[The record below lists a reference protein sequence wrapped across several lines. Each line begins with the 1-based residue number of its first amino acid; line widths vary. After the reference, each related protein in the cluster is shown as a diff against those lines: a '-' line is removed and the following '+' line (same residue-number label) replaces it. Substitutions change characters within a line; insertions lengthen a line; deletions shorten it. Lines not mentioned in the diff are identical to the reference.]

1 VARLVTAPKTAILL
15 FITTVFVF
23 RFVYAGWFELS
34 LDEPYYWLWSKHLDL
49 SYYDHPPMV
58 SYLIAVST
66 LFGDTERLV
75 RLTAILCAGGA
86 TWFAYAI
93 ASSMM
98 NDKRAGMW
106 SAVLVTVIPIF
117 SVGAL
122 VTTPD
127 SPLLLFWS
135 AALYF
140 AFKLVD
146 TQQPRHFYA
155 VGFFFGLAMLSKY
168 TAALFAPAFLLFLI
182 VSPENRVWLFRRE
195 PYLAFALGLIVFA
208 PVILWNYNHE
218 WVSFGF
224 QLKHGFAQGD
234 RKPVM
239 DFLTFWGGQI
249 GFYGLF
255 MFFFLIA
262 TSFGL
267 GWLGVKE
274 KRDDFLL
281 LSMMS
286 APLFLFFVANSM
298 QARME
303 GNWSAPAY
311 VAAIAGT
318 PVFVARIAE
327 RYRMK
332 SGGWMRTGFYAATA
346 FSTAI
351 TIYAHVQIVDPILP
365 MPQKQ
370 EVSRRVYG
378 WKTLARETGE
388 RLKSLGND
396 AFIVTERYQVASLMR
411 FYAPGSPEAFMI
423 KGEKRFGYL
432 GSVAHLAGKNAVY
445 MEETERVDVKTVAG
459 HFDRVEPAGILR
471 IERHGELVREFSF
484 FKCYNYKGGLVKI

>member
-1 VARLVTAPKTAILL
+1 VARLVTAPRNAILL
-15 FITTVFVF
+15 FIAAVSVL
-23 RFVYAGWFELS
+23 RFIYSGWFELS

-66 LFGDTERLV
+66 IFGDTERFV
-75 RLTAILCAGGA
+75 RLPAILCAGGA
-86 TWFAYAI
+86 TWFAYAL
-93 ASSMM
+93 ASGMM
-98 NDKRAGMW
+98 NDKRAGLL
-106 SAVLVTVIPIF
+106 AALLVTVTPIF
-117 SVGAL
+117 SVGAF

-140 AFKLVD
+140 AFKLVE
-146 TQQPRHFYA
+146 TQQARHFYA

-208 PVILWNYNHE
+208 PVIVWNYNHD

-224 QLKHGFAQGD
+224 QLKHGFAPGD
-234 RKPVM
+234 RKPLM
-239 DFLTFWGGQI
+239 DFLEFWGGQV
-249 GFYGLF
+249 GFYGVF
-255 MFFFLIA
+255 MFFFLVA

-286 APLFLFFVANSM
+286 APLFLFFLANSM

-303 GNWSAPAY
+303 GNWAAPAY
-311 VAAIAGT
+311 VAAIVGA
-318 PVFVARIAE
+318 PLFVARIAD
-327 RYRMK
+327 RYCMK
-332 SGGWMRTGFYAATA
+332 SGELARTGFYAAMI
-346 FSTAI
+346 FSTAL
-351 TIYAHVQIVDPILP
+351 TVYAHIQIVDPILP
-365 MPQKQ
+365 MPQKR

-378 WKTLARETGE
+378 WKTLAHETGE

-411 FYAPGSPEAFMI
+411 FYAPGSPEAFMTR
-423 KGEKRFGYL
+423 GEKRFGYL
-432 GSVAHLAGKNAVY
+432 RSVSHLAGKNAVY
-445 MEETERVDVKTVAG
+445 MEETERVDVKTVAK
-459 HFDRVEPAGILR
+459 HFERVEPAGILR

-484 FKCYNYKGGLVKI
+484 FKCYNYRGGLVKI